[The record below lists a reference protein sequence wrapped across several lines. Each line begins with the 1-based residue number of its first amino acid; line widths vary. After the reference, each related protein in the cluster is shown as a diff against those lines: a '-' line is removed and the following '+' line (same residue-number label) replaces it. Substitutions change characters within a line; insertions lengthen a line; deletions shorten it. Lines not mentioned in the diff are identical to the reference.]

1 MKISSEEPKGPEEFE
16 CPEEI
21 ASDFTAADALSE
33 IQQKTQQI
41 LLQVERIKNNLE
53 YKK

>member
-41 LLQVERIKNNLE
+41 LLQVNPLP
-53 YKK
+53 